1 MKNNNNVKIL
11 ISSLLLSVIFLATS
25 FKNIDGGKSVYK
37 TDLKKSKVA
46 WIGRA
51 EVGDYSISGNINLSE
66 GTLIIENEQVKGGE
80 FVIDMNTINCTNL
93 TGMKKVT
100 LMDHLKGEDFFEV
113 SKFPKTTFKITNIAT
128 TTADEHLFNV
138 IGKLT
143 IKGIT
148 NNVTFPA
155 TIKKEGSVVSVK
167 AILKV
172 DRTKFNITYHS
183 PSFFNNLKDDYIK
196 NEFDISLDIVGN
208 Q

>member
-1 MKNNNNVKIL
+1 MKTNYNVKIL
-11 ISSLLLSVIFLATS
+11 ISLLSIIILGTAFIP
-25 FKNIDGGKSVYK
+25 IDGGKAIYK

-46 WIGRA
+46 WTGRG
-51 EVGDYSISGNINLSE
+51 EVGDYSLSGNINLSE
-66 GTLIIENEQVKGGE
+66 GMFIIENEQVKGGE

-100 LMDHLKGEDFFEV
+100 LMEHLKGEDFFEV
-113 SKFPKTTFKITNIAT
+113 SKFPKTTFKITNIT
-128 TTADEHLFNV
+128 PSVGEEYIFNV
-138 IGKLT
+138 TGKLT

-148 NNVTFPA
+148 NNLSFPA

-196 NEFDISLDIVGN
+196 NEFDIFLDIVGN

>member
-1 MKNNNNVKIL
+1 MKPNNNFKVL
-11 ISSLLLSVIFLATS
+11 ISCLILSIIFLAAS
-25 FKNIDGGKSVYK
+25 FKTINGGKAIYK
-37 TDLKKSKVA
+37 TDLKKSKVS

-66 GTLIIENEQVKGGE
+66 GILFIENEQVKGGE
-80 FVIDMNTINCTNL
+80 FTIDMNTINCTNL

-100 LMDHLKGEDFFEV
+100 LMEHLKGEDFFEV
-113 SKFPKTTFKITNIAT
+113 NKFPKTTFKIATPSVGEENQFNI
-128 TTADEHLFNV
+128 N
-138 IGKLT
+138 GKLT

-148 NNVTFPA
+148 NNFSFPA
-155 TIKKEGSVVSVK
+155 TIKKEGALVSVK
-167 AILKV
+167 AVLKV

-196 NEFDISLDIVGN
+196 NEFDILLDIVGN